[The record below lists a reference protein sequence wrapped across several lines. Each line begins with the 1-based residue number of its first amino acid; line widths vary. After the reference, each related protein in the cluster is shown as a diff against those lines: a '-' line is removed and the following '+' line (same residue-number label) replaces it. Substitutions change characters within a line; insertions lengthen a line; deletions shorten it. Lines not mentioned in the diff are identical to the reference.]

1 MSIVQYFRKTTEW
14 GDFVERSADQLSVR
28 IWENEAAYK
37 ARHAPV
43 QGIGWTKID
52 DSRKFFADADVID
65 PPPPLDPIPEP
76 TESDIAKAALA
87 TRDSSGEDIRIVEEL
102 WDWAKAGGFTP
113 TAFAQKRVDDR
124 KTLRSKITS

>member
-1 MSIVQYFRKTTEW
+1 MSIVQYFKKTTEL

-76 TESDIAKAALA
+76 SDSDLAKSELAALDA
-87 TRDSSGEDIRIVEEL
+87 IGSLSRNVEDL
-102 WDWAKAGGFTP
+102 WAWAKGMGFVP
-113 TAFAQKRVDDR
+113 PAAAQKRVDDR
-124 KTLRSKITS
+124 AALRAKIK